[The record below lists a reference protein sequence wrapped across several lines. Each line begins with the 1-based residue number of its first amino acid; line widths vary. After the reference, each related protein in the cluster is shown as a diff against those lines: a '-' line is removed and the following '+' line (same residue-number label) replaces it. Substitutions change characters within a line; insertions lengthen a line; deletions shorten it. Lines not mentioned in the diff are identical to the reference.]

1 VPLYL
6 LWPSLSDESAFGGVA
21 WMLFLLQVAASGA
34 VKKLN
39 VEGGVAAKARAVY
52 AALFVPAQAPESN
65 GSSSPKSPGSPKANG
80 SSDAAANG
88 TSSSTKLAPAV
99 VAAVPLLQQL
109 ASDPPGQLA
118 QLVALEWLLTVSCQA
133 DC

>member
-1 VPLYL
+1 MADQRFALN
-6 LWPSLSDESAFGGVA
+6 G
-21 WMLFLLQVAASGA
+21 MQVAESGA

-52 AALFVPAQAPESN
+52 AALFVPAAGAESN
-65 GSSSPKSPGSPKANG
+65 GSSSPSSPGSPRANG

-88 TSSSTKLAPAV
+88 TSSSQKLAPAIA
-99 VAAVPLLQQL
+99 AAVPLLKQL

-118 QLVALEWLLTVSCQA
+118 QLVALEWLLAVSECSA
-133 DC
+133 LIRTGVFL